1 MNQKYRKRLII
12 AALVMGTIVAAL
24 LAVTGAFERRALAPV
39 PNATPEPLTTE
50 TASQE
55 PAATAPT
62 TSIFIDGEPLNPDTV
77 KPLSADGLKV
87 SITLDGKLLLQLP
100 FAEPHAVTILQPDG
114 SQNTVRLTG
123 DRVFMESSTCDGQ
136 DCVQMGEV
144 TRDNLELRVLGGF
157 IICLPHRLSVEVW
170 E

>member
-24 LAVTGAFERRALAPV
+24 LAVTGAFERRALAPL
-39 PNATPEPLTTE
+39 PTATESPETGTPEPLS
-50 TASQE
+50 TAT
-55 PAATAPT
+55 PPT
-62 TSIFIDGEPLNPDTV
+62 VSVLLDGEPLNPDTV

>member
-12 AALVMGTIVAAL
+12 AALVMGTIAAAL
-24 LAVTGAFERRALAPV
+24 LVVTGTFERRALAPV
-39 PNATPEPLTTE
+39 PTATESPETGTPEPLS
-50 TASQE
+50 TAT
-55 PAATAPT
+55 PPT
-62 TSIFIDGEPLNPDTV
+62 VSVLLDGEPLNPDTV

-87 SITLDGKLLLQLP
+87 SIPLDGKLLLQLP